1 MSRTIG
7 KVRTNDL
14 AENQHKIL
22 GISINRQSNTAG
34 AFGVNYSTI
43 QQAKSNLINLIM
55 TRKGERVHQPD
66 FGCDIWKVLFEPI
79 IEGELDVKVEQV
91 IADAVNTWLPYLTI
105 SQIYLD
111 YTNED
116 IDNHI
121 FGVSLVFYLTSNP
134 NIGGTVTLN
143 INNK

>member
-91 IADAVNTWLPYLTI
+91 IADAVNNWLPYLTI

-143 INNK
+143 INNQ

>member
-79 IEGELDVKVEQV
+79 IEGELDVKEGDGQK
-91 IADAVNTWLPYLTI
+91 IRN
-105 SQIYLD
+105 S
-111 YTNED
+111 E
-116 IDNHI
+116 
-121 FGVSLVFYLTSNP
+121 
-134 NIGGTVTLN
+134 
-143 INNK
+143 

>member
-66 FGCDIWKVLFEPI
+66 FGCDVWKLLFEPI

-91 IADAVNTWLPYLTI
+91 IADAVNNWLPYLTI

-143 INNK
+143 INNQ

>member
-1 MSRTIG
+1 MARTLG
-7 KVRTNDL
+7 RVNVNDL
-14 AENQHKIL
+14 AENEYKVL
-22 GISINRQSNTAG
+22 GIAISKASNTAG
-34 AFGVNYSTI
+34 AFAVNYSTLE
-43 QQAKSNLINLIM
+43 QAKSNLINLIM

-79 IEGELDVKVEQV
+79 IEGELEAKAERVIVE
-91 IADAVNTWLPYLTI
+91 AVNTWLQYLTI

-111 YTNED
+111 YTNQD

-143 INNK
+143 INNQ